1 MIRSGDGEGSPG
13 LRYEITEISRED
25 MQSGK
30 RVIHGL
36 LFQNSSLRRITRT
49 VMCRG

>member
-1 MIRSGDGEGSPG
+1 MIRSGGGEGSPG
-13 LRYEITEISRED
+13 LRYEITEINRED